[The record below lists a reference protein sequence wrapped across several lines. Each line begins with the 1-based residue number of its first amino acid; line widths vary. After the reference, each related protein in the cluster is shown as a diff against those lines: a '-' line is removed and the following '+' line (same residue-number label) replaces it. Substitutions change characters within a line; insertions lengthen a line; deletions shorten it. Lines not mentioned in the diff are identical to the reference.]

1 MTVIIKQKNN
11 LNTRQYDGVTNIA
24 YSSGN
29 YVITRADATTV
40 SYAASDYFIM
50 IMP

>member
-1 MTVIIKQKNN
+1 MTVIVKQKNN
-11 LNTRQYDGVTNIA
+11 LNTRQFDGVTNIA

-29 YVITRADATTV
+29 YVITKADATTATY
-40 SYAASDYFIM
+40 SASEYFIM